1 MNLKEKWHA
10 LPEWQR
16 VCVGILFIP
25 VVPLAGVLALVAVI
39 LGLLIVTG
47 MDIIEKVL
55 DRIYGDDN
63 EQQT

>member
-1 MNLKEKWHA
+1 MNLKEKWYA
-10 LPEWQR
+10 MPEWQR

-25 VVPLAGVLALVAVI
+25 VVPLAGVLALVAVV
-39 LGLLIVTG
+39 LGLLICTG